1 MSILKKPIITEKM
14 TQLGERADNKQY
26 AFVVDGTASK
36 VQIRS
41 AIETMY
47 TVKVE
52 SLRTLN
58 VRGKK
63 RTRFSK
69 SGFIE
74 GRSPNYKKAVVT
86 LASGQSIDFYKNI

>member
-1 MSILKKPIITEKM
+1 M
-14 TQLGERADNKQY
+14 TQLGELKDHKQY
-26 AFVVDGTASK
+26 AFVVDKAASK

-47 TVKVE
+47 TVNVD
-52 SLRTLN
+52 SLRTVN

-63 RTRFSK
+63 RSRFSK

-74 GRSPNYKKAVVT
+74 GKSPNYRKAVVT